1 MEAEPRQAAAA
12 CVRVLNKTAADKM
25 VQVFLASTP
34 LLALLC
40 QLSAAAGTPRA
51 ALLADAQ
58 PVLEAWR
65 EKLHDAN
72 ARARPAGLPATFGIN
87 VVAAPKDPRGAIG
100 ARATA
105 VDANV
110 APIL

>member
-1 MEAEPRQAAAA
+1 
-12 CVRVLNKTAADKM
+12 V
-25 VQVFLASTP
+25 
-34 LLALLC
+34 
-40 QLSAAAGTPRA
+40 
-51 ALLADAQ
+51 
-58 PVLEAWR
+58 
-65 EKLHDAN
+65 
-72 ARARPAGLPATFGIN
+72 N